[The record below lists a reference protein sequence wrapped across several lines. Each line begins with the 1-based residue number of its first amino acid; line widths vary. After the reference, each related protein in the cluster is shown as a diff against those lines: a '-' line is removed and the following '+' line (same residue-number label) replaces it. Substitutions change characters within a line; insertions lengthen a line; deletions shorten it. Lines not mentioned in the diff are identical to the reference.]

1 MLKSSEVKKFGGY
14 IWWCSSKLLILVNES
29 FAAVGTDDED
39 MGELIDSVAPV
50 TSLNCSVNFSEMYK
64 SVVSSTSPS
73 LIVPPIETSTEEE
86 QNGDEELTL

>member
-1 MLKSSEVKKFGGY
+1 MELKKIVGNIG
-14 IWWCSSKLLILVNES
+14 WCSSKLVILVTKF
-29 FAAVGTDDED
+29 FAAAGTDDED